1 MNQGKEE
8 RMEGLKWECRINRRL
23 GEETTRFELQL
34 VLISHAPAQE
44 STNTKQRRLRHPPPK
59 CPDPRYIMHQPLTCP

>member
-34 VLISHAPAQE
+34 VLISHAW
-44 STNTKQRRLRHPPPK
+44 
-59 CPDPRYIMHQPLTCP
+59 